1 MTVYE
6 LIQELTKYNPDT
18 RVDFHV
24 IAEFETDVKAEFNR
38 EIEDDIQE
46 VAVDAKFDDDV
57 DFEDID
63 DHENNRFGEK
73 YIQINLNY

>member
-6 LIQELTKYNPDT
+6 LIQELAKYNPDT

-24 IAEFETDVKAEFNR
+24 IAKFETDVKAEFNR

-46 VAVDAKFDDDV
+46 VTVDAKFDDDV

-63 DHENNRFGEK
+63 DHESNRFGEK
-73 YIQINLNY
+73 YIQINLSY

>member
-46 VAVDAKFDDDV
+46 VTVDAEFDDDV

-73 YIQINLNY
+73 YIQINLSY

>member
-6 LIQELTKYNPDT
+6 LIQELAKYNPDT

-24 IAEFETDVKAEFNR
+24 IAEFETDVEAEFNR

-46 VAVDAKFDDDV
+46 VTVDAKFDDDV

-63 DHENNRFGEK
+63 DHENNRFEEK
-73 YIQINLNY
+73 YIQINLSY

>member
-46 VAVDAKFDDDV
+46 VTVDAKFDGDV
-57 DFEDID
+57 NFEDID
-63 DHENNRFGEK
+63 DHESNRFGDK
-73 YIQINLNY
+73 YIQINLSY

>member
-6 LIQELTKYNPDT
+6 LIQELAKYNPDT

-24 IAEFETDVKAEFNR
+24 IAEFETDVEAEFNR

-46 VAVDAKFDDDV
+46 VTVDAKFDSDV

-63 DHENNRFGEK
+63 DHESNRFGEK
-73 YIQINLNY
+73 YIQINLSY

>member
-6 LIQELTKYNPDT
+6 LIQELAKYNPDT

-24 IAEFETDVKAEFNR
+24 IAEFETDVEAEFNR

-46 VAVDAKFDDDV
+46 VTVDAKFDDDV

-63 DHENNRFGEK
+63 DHESNRFGEK
-73 YIQINLNY
+73 YIQINLSY

>member
-6 LIQELTKYNPDT
+6 LIQELAKYYPDT

-38 EIEDDIQE
+38 EIEDDIQA
-46 VAVDAKFDDDV
+46 VTVDAKFDDDV

-63 DHENNRFGEK
+63 DHESNRFGEK
-73 YIQINLNY
+73 YIQINLSY

>member
-6 LIQELTKYNPDT
+6 LIQELAKYNPDT

-24 IAEFETDVKAEFNR
+24 IAEFETDVEAEFNR

-46 VAVDAKFDDDV
+46 VTVDAKFDDDV

-63 DHENNRFGEK
+63 DHESNRSGEK
-73 YIQINLNY
+73 YIQINLSY

>member
-24 IAEFETDVKAEFNR
+24 IAEFEADVKAEFNR

-46 VAVDAKFDDDV
+46 VTVDAEFDGDV

-73 YIQINLNY
+73 YIQINLSY

>member
-6 LIQELTKYNPDT
+6 LIQELAKYNPDT

-24 IAEFETDVKAEFNR
+24 IAEFETDVEAEFNR
-38 EIEDDIQE
+38 EIEDDIQD
-46 VAVDAKFDDDV
+46 VTVDAKFDDV

-63 DHENNRFGEK
+63 DHESNRFGEK
-73 YIQINLNY
+73 YIQINLSY

>member
-38 EIEDDIQE
+38 EIEDDIQD
-46 VAVDAKFDDDV
+46 VTVDAEFDNDV

-63 DHENNRFGEK
+63 DHESNRFGGK
-73 YIQINLNY
+73 YIQINLSY

>member
-24 IAEFETDVKAEFNR
+24 IAEFETDVEAEFNR

-46 VAVDAKFDDDV
+46 VTVDAKFDDDV

-63 DHENNRFGEK
+63 DHESNRFGEK
-73 YIQINLNY
+73 YIQINLSY